1 MPAGGARG
9 HDLSHPQ
16 DQGLAHHEG
25 VVHVIHVP
33 SLVNCVSHVCLLH
46 GSVHHPMHA
55 WSKAHIAL

>member
-1 MPAGGARG
+1 MSAGDARG

-33 SLVNCVSHVCLLH
+33 SLVKC
-46 GSVHHPMHA
+46 
-55 WSKAHIAL
+55 